1 MQKKITDFYMKYAEK
16 NSITLPCAKAA
27 LADRHAVSITL
38 EESRKLAQKI
48 PMDTEFAR
56 LLDKAYIGR
65 AISREEFLKMQ
76 LDLLSAEL
84 YNRYA
89 KVTKTSLTCVFED
102 SYYKSLFDYQQ
113 FIGYGSSFNRI
124 STHQIEAAVTA
135 AWQGKN
141 YSQRIWGTHR
151 PTLAR
156 YLNRIVT
163 TGFIEGSSGE
173 NMTAQLGKA
182 MDMSAYEARR
192 LIRTECSQVS
202 SRANLLAYKE
212 NCTERFEFLAVL
224 DYKTSE
230 RCRVI
235 DGKIFNLSEAKIG
248 INMPPLH
255 PFCRSTTVPYLPDAE
270 LDHDDTRTA
279 RGADGESYKV
289 PAKMKYREWHKA
301 YVENYPAEVLTEK
314 KYKHGSADAAQY
326 DKYMKLLGHDAP
338 KSFDEFQNIKYTGEN
353 DWRELKSDYRSEKYY
368 SKHLTHDEKA
378 AITGYV
384 SGGSYQLNAS
394 LRDKTPLTEQSRLL
408 MQGLDTAL
416 EKLPTYN
423 GRVIRALVFDDSQK
437 LKEFAKEHTIGNTVH
452 YPAFTSASVLE
463 GYHKEPTV
471 QMNIISYTA
480 SNLQQYNAAECEILF
495 RRGTSFKIL
504 GATLQG
510 KTIIIEAE
518 EVMK

>member
-1 MQKKITDFYMKYAEK
+1 MTRWFGRAKRDMQKKITDFYMKYAEK

-27 LADRHAVSITL
+27 FADRRAVSITL
-38 EESRKLAQKI
+38 EESLKLAQKI

-89 KVTKTSLTCVFED
+89 EVTKTSLTCVFED

-124 STHQIEAAVTA
+124 STHQIEAAVTT

-270 LDHDDTRTA
+270 LDYDDTRTA

-301 YVENYPAEVLTEK
+301 YVENHPAEVLTEK

-338 KSFDEFQNIKYTGEN
+338 KSFDEFQNLKYT
-353 DWRELKSDYRSEKYY
+353 DRVKWKFTKLDYRRRNRLKLNLNSALPNAVAATAANEKFTQYLFDGNNLPGLAKGRAITHCLGYDISNWEAFKAELLKKAKLYCAKKNRTDKYGESYEQKVILNGLKGTPANIIVAWKVNGEKTWLTSAYIKEVEKY
-368 SKHLTHDEKA
+368 
-378 AITGYV
+378 
-384 SGGSYQLNAS
+384 
-394 LRDKTPLTEQSRLL
+394 
-408 MQGLDTAL
+408 
-416 EKLPTYN
+416 
-423 GRVIRALVFDDSQK
+423 
-437 LKEFAKEHTIGNTVH
+437 GN
-452 YPAFTSASVLE
+452 
-463 GYHKEPTV
+463 
-471 QMNIISYTA
+471 
-480 SNLQQYNAAECEILF
+480 
-495 RRGTSFKIL
+495 
-504 GATLQG
+504 
-510 KTIIIEAE
+510 
-518 EVMK
+518 